1 MIDEYGVSYV
11 TVDEL
16 CDMLYKEPTLSFS
29 NIQVDTPEEYN
40 NSVKKLYVKYTSLS
54 KYEKQNIP
62 VCEFDKKNQ
71 NTWYMPNEYKNLD
84 IVEWIL
90 LQCKTDLEF
99 DRVEQELIMFHK
111 RNLFDLLRFM
121 KYFVDTMREHKI
133 VWGVGRGS
141 SVSSYVLY
149 LIGVHKINSLKYQLQ
164 IEDFLKDEPND

>member
-1 MIDEYGVSYV
+1 MIDEYGISYV
-11 TVDEL
+11 TIDEL
-16 CDMLYKEPTLSFS
+16 CDMLYKEPTLSLS
-29 NIQVDTPEEYN
+29 NIKVDTPEEYN
-40 NSVKKLYVKYTSLS
+40 NSVKKLYVKYTALS

-62 VCEFDKKNQ
+62 ISDFDKKNQ
-71 NTWYMPNEYKNLD
+71 NLWYMPDEYKNLD
-84 IVEWIL
+84 IAEWIL

-99 DRVEQELIMFHK
+99 DRVEQELLLFHK

-164 IEDFLKDEPND
+164 IEDFLKDGPND